1 MLRTE
6 GAAVI
11 INNSGTYNIPRSN
24 GGGYNS
30 GEKEPVA
37 ELNLPMEAHGRM
49 ERLIRNK
56 VPVEMEVEIL
66 NKFFA
71 SPKIFNVIG
80 EIPGTDKLL
89 KNEVVLLGAHI
100 DSWHGGTG
108 AADNASGC
116 VVMME
121 ALRILKSLNVAPR
134 RTIRVA
140 LWGGEEQGLNGS
152 RGYVE
157 KYLVDPKTKAKK
169 PDFDKFCVYFNMDN
183 GSGRYRGVYL
193 QQNEMARPIFEEL
206 LKPFESLG
214 CTTIA
219 IRNTGGTDH
228 QSFDRVGLPGFQF
241 IQDEIEYGRT
251 YHTVMDTYERLVLS
265 DLRINAIITAS
276 LAYHAAMRNDK
287 FPGKPVMNF
296 PERSPYGM
304 IP

>member
-1 MLRTE
+1 
-6 GAAVI
+6 
-11 INNSGTYNIPRSN
+11 
-24 GGGYNS
+24 
-30 GEKEPVA
+30 
-37 ELNLPMEAHGRM
+37 MEAHGRM
-49 ERLIRNK
+49 ERLLRNK

-66 NKFFA
+66 NKFFP
-71 SPKIFNVIG
+71 SPKIYNVTG
-80 EIPGTDKLL
+80 EIPGSDNLL

-116 VVMME
+116 IVMME
-121 ALRILKSLNVAPR
+121 ALRILKNLNVSPR
-134 RTIRVA
+134 RTIRIA

-157 KYLVDPKTKAKK
+157 KYLVDPKTKVHK
-169 PDFDKFCVYFNMDN
+169 PDFDKFSVYFNMDN

-193 QQNEMARPIFEEL
+193 QQNEMARPIFEDL

-241 IQDEIEYGRT
+241 IQDPIEYGRT

-265 DLRINAIITAS
+265 DLRINAVITAS
-276 LAYHAAMRNDK
+276 LAYHAAMRDNK
-287 FPGKPVMNF
+287 FPGKPF
-296 PERSPYGM
+296 IPFSER
-304 IP
+304 